1 MFFILITFVSF
12 AFFVYPDIIIYN
24 NCLKSKKEI
33 IKLLYFLPS
42 ILGIFIAISF
52 LDGVEDNYS
61 GKIFFY
67 ILMLIALPK
76 LVYVL
81 VLKFLKKIPKKIA
94 IIISLFFFI
103 FSFVGFFFEN
113 YRLEIRTY
121 ELEFENLPKEF
132 DGYKIVEFSDLHLG
146 SFRDSTFVRKVVDK
160 INSANPDLIVFCGDM
175 VNKRSVE
182 AEKFFTTLR
191 LLRAKHSKFSVLGN
205 HDYAIYG
212 KQNISERRYSIRHL
226 IEFQKDLGFEV
237 LQNSFRIIEKDSAK
251 IAIVGTH
258 NNGELSKPKL
268 GNIAKSYQY
277 LNDSIFSIVLTHD
290 PSYWK
295 MSVLDSCNASLTLSG
310 HTHAG
315 QVNIFGIKP
324 LCIFKPEND
333 GLYRE
338 NNRYLIV
345 SRGVGSGVPFRFVSS
360 PSIEVITLKKK
371 R

>member
-1 MFFILITFVSF
+1 MFVLLIIIVSFVFFI
-12 AFFVYPDIIIYN
+12 YPDIIIYN
-24 NCLKSKKEI
+24 DYLKNKKEI
-33 IKLLYFLPS
+33 IKLLCLLPS
-42 ILGIFIAISF
+42 ILGLIIAISF

-76 LVYVL
+76 TIFVFLY
-81 VLKFLKKIPKKIA
+81 KFLKKIPKKIA
-94 IIISLFFFI
+94 IIISIMFFVFSA
-103 FSFVGFFFEN
+103 FSFFVES
-113 YRLEIRTY
+113 YRLQEREY
-121 ELEFENLPKEF
+121 QLEFENLPKEF

-146 SFRDSTFVRKVVDK
+146 SFRDSVFMRKVVDK
-160 INSANPDLIVFCGDM
+160 INSKNPDLLVFCGDM
-175 VNKRSVE
+175 VNKRSIE
-182 AEKFFTTLR
+182 AEKFLSTLQ
-191 LLRAKHSKFSVLGN
+191 LLKAKDGKFSVLGN

-212 KQNISERRYSIRHL
+212 RQNINERRYSVRHL
-226 IEFQKDLGFEV
+226 IEFQNDLGFDV

-258 NNGELSKPKL
+258 NNGDKSKPKL
-268 GNIAKSYQY
+268 GDIKKSYQN

-295 MSVLDSCNASLTLSG
+295 MAILDSCNANLTLSG

-315 QVNIFGIKP
+315 QVSIFGFKP
-324 LCIFKPEND
+324 LCIFKSEND
-333 GLYRE
+333 GLYNE

-345 SRGVGSGVPFRFVSS
+345 SRGVGAGIPFRFGSR

-371 R
+371 K